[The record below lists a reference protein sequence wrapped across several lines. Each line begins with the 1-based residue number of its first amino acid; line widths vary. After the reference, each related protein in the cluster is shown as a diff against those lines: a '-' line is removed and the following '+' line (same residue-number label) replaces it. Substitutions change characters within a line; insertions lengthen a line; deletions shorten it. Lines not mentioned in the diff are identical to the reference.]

1 MMTETQQLQAVD
13 QYLQENA
20 PVLYLL
26 VGPDGRLLGG
36 NAYSCNLLGRDI
48 HGLTVDDVFLTFG
61 GPLDIATYRDHPEQV
76 QMLSLTTGAG
86 LPETLLCHFKAV
98 DDNTLILGT
107 LDADEMRRLRREMVV
122 LNNQMSGLTRE
133 LQKKNHQLAELN
145 QLKNQFLGMAAHDL
159 RKPVSAI
166 LNYSEFLLDEA
177 SGCLGPE
184 HLGFLRTIHASTD
197 LMRHLIDDFLDIALI
212 ESGRFPLN
220 LAAVDILRPVRR
232 SMALQHIIALKRKI
246 DLRLIHSG
254 DGFTLPMDEY
264 KIEQVL
270 NNLISNAIE
279 HSPQDSQVTVRI
291 SGTDTEVLV
300 TVTDAGPGI
309 AEGEREKIFAPYARG
324 EARKAAGTRSTGLG
338 LAISKKII
346 EAHKGRIWAEN
357 LPGLGQGASFCF
369 LLPQNLEEEGESV

>member
-1 MMTETQQLQAVD
+1 MVD
-13 QYLQENA
+13 MSHLKAAGEYIQENA
-20 PVLYLL
+20 HLLYLL
-26 VGPDGRLLGG
+26 VDPGGRLLDC
-36 NAYSCNLLGRDI
+36 NAYSRNLLGKDLK
-48 HGLTVDDVFLTFG
+48 GLALDDVFLTFD
-61 GPLDIATYRDHPEQV
+61 GPLDIAFLRNYPEQV
-76 QMLSLTTGAG
+76 HMLSLATAVG

-98 DDNTLILGT
+98 DDNTLIFGT

-122 LNNQMSGLTRE
+122 LNNQMGGLTRE

-177 SGCLGPE
+177 SGCLSPE

-197 LMRHLIDDFLDIALI
+197 LMRHLIDDFLDVSLI

-220 LAAVDILRPVRR
+220 IAKTDILVPVQR
-232 SMALQHIIALKRKI
+232 SLALQQIIAEKRKI
-246 DLRLIHSG
+246 ALRLIPP
-254 DGFTLPMDEY
+254 DNCLILPMDEY

-270 NNLISNAIE
+270 NNLIFNAIE
-279 HSPQDSQVTVRI
+279 HSPSDSGVTVQI
-291 SGTDTEVLV
+291 SRTETEVLV

-309 AEGEREKIFAPYARG
+309 AEGEREKIFAHYVRG
-324 EARKAAGTRSTGLG
+324 KSRKASGTRSIGLG

-357 LPGLGQGASFCF
+357 LPGLGPGASFCF
-369 LLPQNLEEEGESV
+369 LLPQNTGE

>member
-1 MMTETQQLQAVD
+1 MTADIRQLQAAD
-13 QYLQENA
+13 RYLQENA
-20 PVLYLL
+20 PLLYLL
-26 VGPDGRLLGG
+26 VDPGGRLLGG
-36 NAYSCNLLGRDI
+36 NNYSRNLLGKDLL
-48 HGLTVDDVFLTFG
+48 GLAVDDIFLSFG
-61 GPLDIATYRDHPEQV
+61 RPLDIASLRNHPEQL
-76 QMLSLTTGAG
+76 QMLSLSTAAG
-86 LPETLLCHFKAV
+86 LPETLLCHFQAV
-98 DDNTLILGT
+98 DDNTLIFGA
-107 LDADEMRRLRREMVV
+107 LDADEMRRLRREMVD

-177 SGCLGPE
+177 SSLLNPE
-184 HLGFLRTIHASTD
+184 HLGFLQTIRASTD

-220 LAAVDILRPVRR
+220 LAAVDILRPVQR
-232 SMALQHIIALKRKI
+232 SMALQSIIALKRKI

-254 DGFTLPMDEY
+254 DGFTLVMDEY

-270 NNLISNAIE
+270 NNLISNDIE
-279 HSPQDSQVTVRI
+279 HSPPNSQVNVQI
-291 SGTDTEVLV
+291 SRTGAEVLV

-309 AEGEREKIFAPYARG
+309 GEGESEKIFAAYIRG
-324 EARKAAGTRSTGLG
+324 QARKAAGTRSTGLG

-346 EAHKGRIWAEN
+346 EAHQGRIWAEN
-357 LPGLGQGASFCF
+357 LPELGPGASFCF
-369 LLPQNLEEEGESV
+369 LLPQNTRE

>member
-1 MMTETQQLQAVD
+1 MIAGSRQLQAAD

-20 PVLYLL
+20 PLLYLL
-26 VGPDGRLLGG
+26 VDADGRLLDG
-36 NAYSCNLLGRDI
+36 NAYSRNLLGRDLQ
-48 HGLTVDDVFLTFG
+48 GLAMDDVFLTFG
-61 GPLDIATYRDHPEQV
+61 RPLDIASLRDHPEQV

-86 LPETLLCHFKAV
+86 LPETLLCHFTAV
-98 DDNTLILGT
+98 NDNTLIFGA

-133 LQKKNHQLAELN
+133 LQKKNHQLVELN

-177 SGCLGPE
+177 GSLLNPE
-184 HLGFLRTIHASTD
+184 HLGFLQTIHASTD

-220 LAAVDILRPVRR
+220 PAAVDILRPVQR

-246 DLRLIHSG
+246 DLRLIPPKDSLIL
-254 DGFTLPMDEY
+254 TMDEY

-279 HSPQDSQVTVRI
+279 HSPPDSQVIVRI
-291 SGTDTEVLV
+291 SGTETEVLV

-309 AEGEREKIFAPYARG
+309 TEGEREKIFAPYARG
-324 EARKAAGTRSTGLG
+324 EARKVADTRSTGLG

-357 LPGLGQGASFCF
+357 LPGLGPGASFCF
-369 LLPQNLEEEGESV
+369 LLSQNLGEHSHA

>member
-1 MMTETQQLQAVD
+1 MMAEIRQLQAAD

-26 VGPDGRLLGG
+26 VGPDGRLLDG
-36 NAYSCNLLGRDI
+36 NAYSRKLLGKDLL
-48 HGLTVDDVFLTFG
+48 GPTVDDIFLTFG
-61 GPLDIATYRDHPEQV
+61 GPLDIGSLRNHPEQV
-76 QMLSLTTGAG
+76 QMLSLATAAG

-98 DDNTLILGT
+98 DDNTVIFGT
-107 LDADEMRRLRREMVV
+107 LDADEMRRLRREMAV

-145 QLKNQFLGMAAHDL
+145 QLKNQFLGMASHDL
-159 RKPVSAI
+159 RKPLSAI

-177 SGCLGPE
+177 SDVLAPE
-184 HLGFLRTIHASTD
+184 HLGFLQTIHASTD

-220 LAAVDILRPVRR
+220 LGKVDILRPVQR
-232 SMALQHIIALKRKI
+232 SLALQHIIAEKRKI
-246 DLRLIHSG
+246 DLRLIHSC
-254 DGFTLPMDEY
+254 DGFIFPMDEY

-279 HSPQDSQVTVRI
+279 HSPPHSQVTVQI
-291 SGTDTEVLV
+291 SSTETEVLV

-309 AEGEREKIFAPYARG
+309 AEGEREKIFVPYARG
-324 EARKAAGTRSTGLG
+324 QARKAAGTRSTGLG

-346 EAHKGRIWAEN
+346 EAHKGRIWTEN
-357 LPGLGQGASFCF
+357 LPGLGPGASFCF
-369 LLPQNLEEEGESV
+369 LLPQNIGEEGDTV